1 MVLDGTGGRWRE
13 GIEIIG
19 ARGMLSG
26 GGGPI
31 TPAVKD
37 EIGGIEGIGGGPIG
51 AVLIAGGGGPRFR
64 GVNVLPRGGG
74 IGAELTEH
82 MEAEPRED
90 GPIGAAGLGKGGK
103 REW

>member
-1 MVLDGTGGRWRE
+1 ME
-13 GIEIIG
+13 MIG
-19 ARGMLSG
+19 ASGMLNG

-37 EIGGIEGIGGGPIG
+37 EMEGIEGIGGGPIG
-51 AVLIAGGGGPRFR
+51 AVLIAGGGGPRLR
-64 GVNVLPRGGG
+64 GAKVLPRGGG
-74 IGAELTEH
+74 IGAELTEQ

-90 GPIGAAGLGKGGK
+90 GPIGAAGLGNGGK